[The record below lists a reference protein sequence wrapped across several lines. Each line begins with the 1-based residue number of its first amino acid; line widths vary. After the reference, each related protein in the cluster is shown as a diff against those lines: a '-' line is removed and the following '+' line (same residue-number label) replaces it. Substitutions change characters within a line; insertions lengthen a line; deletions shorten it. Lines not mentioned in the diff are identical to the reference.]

1 MISMKVATVDK
12 MTKNLQK
19 KAAALA
25 KVPLQAYTFFKAHT
39 PIRTGNARS
48 RTSLN
53 KDTIHAAYPYAQRLD
68 NGYSPQAPDGMTK
81 PTEAY
86 VQKTLDQ
93 IIRKK

>member
-1 MISMKVATVDK
+1 MISVTVSVK
-12 MTKNLQK
+12 NTITKDLQK

-25 KVPLQAYTFFKAHT
+25 KVPQQAFTFFKAHT
-39 PIRTGNARS
+39 PIDTGNARS

-68 NGYSPQAPDGMTK
+68 QGYSRQAPDGMSK

-86 VQKTLDQ
+86 VQKTVDQ